1 MKQLIIEALL
11 PAAVTLATALIPI
24 MIGFALDRFHKWTGI
39 EIEARHREALQSALA
54 NAARLILAG
63 ATRSEGVSYV
73 MSSVPDALK
82 ALKVDG
88 AGKIEGLLEPHLA
101 KRIADRKFDDLRRKF
116 LGVADAAAGRDAVPA
131 GDKP

>member
-1 MKQLIIEALL
+1 MKQIMLDAFL
-11 PAAVTLATALIPI
+11 PVFATLASALIPI
-24 MIGFALDRFHKWTGI
+24 LIGFAVERFHRWTGI

-63 ATRSEGVSYV
+63 ATKQSGISYV

-88 AGKIEGLLEPHLA
+88 QAAVEDLLEPHLA
-101 KRIADRKFDDLRRKF
+101 AGKRA
-116 LGVADAAAGRDAVPA
+116 
-131 GDKP
+131 